1 MVIAT
6 GARGYVSYDFET
18 SFGTGA
24 SFTGGSA
31 DGKRVGMQEKINTWT
46 LNNSRINLAT
56 LNQTEIEGFAYGQE
70 TGSLGVGF
78 VLSNPSLFGAIYGGP
93 V

>member
-24 SFTGGSA
+24 SFTGLIVMETVAGS
-31 DGKRVGMQEKINTWT
+31 E
-46 LNNSRINLAT
+46 S
-56 LNQTEIEGFAYGQE
+56 
-70 TGSLGVGF
+70 
-78 VLSNPSLFGAIYGGP
+78 
-93 V
+93 